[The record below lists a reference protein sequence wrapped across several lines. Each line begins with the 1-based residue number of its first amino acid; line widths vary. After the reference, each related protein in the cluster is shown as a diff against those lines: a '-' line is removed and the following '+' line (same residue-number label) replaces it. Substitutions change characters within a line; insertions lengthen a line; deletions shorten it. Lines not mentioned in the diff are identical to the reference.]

1 MNASRR
7 KPLNRAL
14 FILSTLGLR
23 YTLRVVLRN
32 LLYVDH
38 SYLLILNLRSLEL
51 RLPRTFDTTLT
62 EIGDDDIAEIMA
74 ALPSLDPA
82 TRKEL
87 VVRLEFYDTGFKHCY
102 VARAQTGELAHL
114 QWLIYPDE
122 NDIIRSQFK
131 NRFYALKEKQVMVEN
146 AFTFPKYR
154 GLGLVQSVT
163 YELLQKAK
171 AKGSRA
177 AVCYILKSNTESIN
191 QFVSLGFKITE
202 LLREV
207 KFLRMTKRSLK
218 AQT

>member
-7 KPLNRAL
+7 TPLDKAL

-38 SYLLILNLRSLEL
+38 YYLLTLNLRSLEL
-51 RLPRTFDTTLT
+51 RLPRTFETTL
-62 EIGDDDIAEIMA
+62 AEISEEDLA
-74 ALPSLDPA
+74 EITEVLPSLDPGS
-82 TRKEL
+82 RKEL
-87 VVRLEFYDTGFKHCY
+87 LIRLAFYDAGFKNCY
-102 VARAQTGELAHL
+102 VARTPSGELAHL

-131 NRFYALKEKQVMVEN
+131 NRFYALKAKQVMVEN

-154 GLGLVQSVT
+154 GLGLVQSIT
-163 YELLQKAK
+163 YELLQKAR
-171 AKGSRA
+171 AKGARA
-177 AVCYILKSNTESIN
+177 ALCYIIKTNTESIN
-191 QFVSLGFKITE
+191 QFMSLGFKITE

-207 KFLRMTKRSLK
+207 KFLLVTKRALK
-218 AQT
+218 NQT